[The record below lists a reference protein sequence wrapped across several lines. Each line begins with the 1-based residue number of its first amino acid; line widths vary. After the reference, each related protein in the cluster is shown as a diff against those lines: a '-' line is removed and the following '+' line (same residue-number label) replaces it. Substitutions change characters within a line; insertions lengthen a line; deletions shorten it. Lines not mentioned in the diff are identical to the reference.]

1 MVQNLKDVV
10 AGHPFDVIVIGSGY
24 GGAVSAYR
32 LAQAGFSV
40 LVLEK
45 GYSHQAPNILRGKQS
60 QWNPDDQRF
69 GPHTV
74 THLSDRVSAWS
85 GTALGGGSI
94 VNAAVMI
101 RKDHFENWPGGI
113 TRNSLDPYYD
123 RAEKVLGAQ
132 VYPVHSADTPYGM
145 TTKTVA
151 MLQAAEKLGTRSVMP
166 PVAITYRQPGEP
178 IGTVKINQFGAQ
190 QQGCRQ
196 CGECSLPGCNWQAKN
211 SLDFNYLRGAQ
222 QHGARLVVGAQ
233 VDRIEPIYGADGKE
247 VGYTVQATDP
257 KFGETRSFNGR
268 FVVLAAGSV
277 GSSEILLRNKMLHRT
292 LPNLS
297 NRLGQQYTTNGTF
310 IGFAVRS
317 KTSLNPAGGPEITAG
332 LDFPG
337 ADGRSQGHLVFDGSF
352 NGFNYD
358 TFYVTGQLVRMK
370 DFMIKF
376 VSKAFKLAERMRLVV
391 PATTLPLL
399 VIGRDNAVG
408 TFFLD
413 KEGKIQTDLN
423 PDDNASFYKRANE
436 HMRRF
441 TRAMGTRFLPFPLWA
456 LQRKIDVPHN
466 LGGVPMGTS
475 WLDGVV
481 DDKGRVFG
489 HRNLMVLDGS
499 IIPAT
504 MGANPA
510 LTIAA
515 LAERAMEAVIP
526 FIRQNDYCE
535 GADTPPPAVLPDLD
549 LTGEFHA
556 IHKLVKEKG
565 PAQAAK
571 PASLGGGGKVRK
583 FIWTPGI
590 FASHMGNHSKH
601 ILERVAAMGL
611 QAVPVPVDTDAAT
624 LENIELVKGYIRDCK
639 EGEAILAGHSRGGIM
654 NLDAYRQL
662 SDEDKAKV
670 SKIILVQSPL
680 EGAPVADWVAGSR
693 LLRKLTAIA
702 TRVVF
707 GKNALDTV
715 LELTTSGRRRI
726 NRSLPPLTAGDR
738 AKIVTLRSFIE
749 KGESPSFEVPRKIG
763 AKMGYVTDGLTPY
776 SSSAVAGAMNV
787 TLTSFDH
794 ENLVVQEP
802 KWFKKLTGYRP
813 NKNFHAGDVTET
825 LILLCMLHNR

>member
-1 MVQNLKDVV
+1 MVQNLKDAV
-10 AGHPFDVIVIGSGY
+10 AGLPFDVIVIGSGY

-45 GYSHQAPNILRGKQS
+45 GYSHQAPNIPRGKQS
-60 QWNPDDQRF
+60 EWNPGENRF

-74 THLSDRVSAWS
+74 THLSNRVTAWT

-113 TRNSLDPYYD
+113 TRESLDPYYD
-123 RAEKVLGAQ
+123 RAEKMLGAK
-132 VYPVHSADTPYGM
+132 VYPVHSTDTPYGM

-151 MLQAAEKLGTRSVMP
+151 MLRAAEKLGTRSVMP
-166 PVAITYRQPGEP
+166 PVAITYREPGEP
-178 IGTVKINQFGAQ
+178 VGTVKLNAFGVQ

-196 CGECSLPGCNWQAKN
+196 CGECSLPGCNFTAKN
-211 SLDFNYLRGAQ
+211 SLDFNYLYGAQ
-222 QHGARLVVGAQ
+222 QHGAQLVVGAQ
-233 VDRIEPIYGADGKE
+233 VDVITPIYGADKQE
-247 VGYTVQATDP
+247 AGYTVQATDP
-257 KFGETRSFNGR
+257 KSGETRTFEAR

-277 GSSEILLRNKMLHRT
+277 GSSEILLRNKKIHET
-292 LPNLS
+292 LPLLS
-297 NRLGQQYTTNGTF
+297 AHLGRQYTTNGTF

-317 KTSLNPAGGPEITAG
+317 KQAFDPAGGPEITAG

-370 DFMIKF
+370 DFMIKA
-376 VSKAFKLAERMRLVV
+376 VSRAFKLAERLRLVV
-391 PATTLPLL
+391 PRTTLPLL

-408 TFFLD
+408 NFTLN
-413 KEGKIQTDLN
+413 EQGRIQTDLN
-423 PDDNASFYKRANE
+423 PDDNASFYKRANA

-441 TRAMGTRFLPFPLWA
+441 AKEMGTRFLPFPLWA

-489 HRNLMVLDGS
+489 HRNLLVLDGS

-515 LAERAMEAVIP
+515 LAERSMETVIP
-526 FIRQNDYCE
+526 FMRQHGYSE
-535 GADTPPPAVLPDLD
+535 AVATPPLAVPPERD
-549 LTGEFHA
+549 LTGDFHT
-556 IHKLVKEKG
+556 IHKMVKEKG
-565 PAQAAK
+565 PARADS
-571 PASLGGGGKVRK
+571 PASLAGDGKVRK

-611 QAVPVPVDTDAAT
+611 QAVPVPVDTDVAT
-624 LENIELVKGYIRDCK
+624 LENIELIKGCIRDCR

-662 SDEDKAKV
+662 SEEDKAKV

-680 EGAPVADWVAGSR
+680 DGAPVADWAAGSR

-707 GKNALDTV
+707 GKNALETV
-715 LELTTSGRRRI
+715 LELTTSARRRI
-726 NRSLPPLTAGDR
+726 NRSLPQLTAGDR
-738 AKIVTLRSFIE
+738 AKIVTLRSIID

-763 AKMGYVTDGLTPY
+763 AKMGYITDGLTPY

-813 NKNFHAGDVTET
+813 NKNFHAGDVTEAL
-825 LILLCMLHNR
+825 LILAMKHDR